1 MIRCPRVLLWLGLLL
16 SVSLSSSARADESV
30 PSPVVREPLPFVGA
44 SGVVEDIVPFS
55 LLIRTLGQADRD
67 YTKPVS
73 GNYGRTSRTEL
84 QTLEYPQRGL
94 TFLVRRSGR
103 FDVDAPV
110 DLMVVEAPATGVTP
124 TGLFIGQ
131 SEAAA
136 RTLLSTH
143 YRPVREFNFTESQQL
158 TVKPLQGSRTLTVS
172 LRQGRVDRLEFAVDD
187 PPWLSHS
194 TRKFLGTTLFY
205 ALLIG
210 IWYLVARFRGRLPSQ
225 GYVYDDPPSGLS
237 DGARY
242 VGVLILLVVGGLS
255 AAFGIFA
262 KGDGAGFSVLLG
274 LFALLFGAACVFVVL
289 LLLSGVESRAVSV
302 PAKAVGVLV
311 LLALVASKLFG

>member
-1 MIRCPRVLLWLGLLL
+1 MIRCSRVLLWLGLLL
-16 SVSLSSSARADESV
+16 SPLLSAHADESV
-30 PSPVVREPLPFVGA
+30 PSPVAREPLPFVGA
-44 SGVVEDIVPFS
+44 SGVVEGIVPFS

-110 DLMVVEAPATGVTP
+110 DLMVVKAPATGVTP

-131 SEAAA
+131 PEAAA
-136 RTLLSTH
+136 RALLSTH
-143 YRPVREFNFTESQQL
+143 YRSVREFNFTESQQL

-205 ALLIG
+205 AFLIG

-225 GYVYDDPPSGLS
+225 GYVHDDPPSGLS
-237 DGARY
+237 DGVRY
-242 VGVLILLVVGGLS
+242 AGALALLLVGGLF
-255 AAFGIFA
+255 AVFGLFT
-262 KGDGAGFSVLLG
+262 KSGGDGYSLLLALLAMLVGAGCVLLV
-274 LFALLFGAACVFVVL
+274 LVL
-289 LLLSGVESRAVSV
+289 LAGAQNRAVSL